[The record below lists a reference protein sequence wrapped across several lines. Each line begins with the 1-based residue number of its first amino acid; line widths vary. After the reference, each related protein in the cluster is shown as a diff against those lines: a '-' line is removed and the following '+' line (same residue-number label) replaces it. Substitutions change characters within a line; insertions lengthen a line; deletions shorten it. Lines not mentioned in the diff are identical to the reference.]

1 MRHRRV
7 CGYGPMRARAEG
19 VDARVRVIERVREEE
34 VSVGDCWSSRL
45 IEKRPVCPEV
55 CPETRKLKKSLQ
67 NMYTRNFLCG
77 ILSSNAFAS
86 VSDRVC
92 ALLRNVLEN
101 Y

>member
-1 MRHRRV
+1 M
-7 CGYGPMRARAEG
+7 
-19 VDARVRVIERVREEE
+19 
-34 VSVGDCWSSRL
+34 
-45 IEKRPVCPEV
+45 
-55 CPETRKLKKSLQ
+55 SLQ

>member
-1 MRHRRV
+1 MRRR
-7 CGYGPMRARAEG
+7 RKKFLL
-19 VDARVRVIERVREEE
+19 
-34 VSVGDCWSSRL
+34 SRFFKKMSL
-45 IEKRPVCPEV
+45 SYALHSPLCQKRPVCPEV